1 MVFIESSQFSK
12 LLGQYLNDEAYR
24 GLQNHLMAQPD
35 AGAIIRESGGVRKV
49 RWGAGNKGK
58 SGGVRVIYYWI
69 TAEAQI
75 VMLTMYAKGAQ
86 ETLSAAQ
93 LKRIVKL
100 LEGIK

>member
-12 LLGQYLNDEAYR
+12 LLGQYLNDDAYR

-75 VMLTMYAKGAQ
+75 VLLTMYAKGEQ

-100 LEGIK
+100 LEGLK

>member
-1 MVFIESSQFSK
+1 MVFIEASQFSK
-12 LLGQYLNDEAYR
+12 LLGQYLNDDSYR
-24 GLQNHLMAQPD
+24 GLQNHLIAQPD

-49 RWGAGNKGK
+49 RWGAGSKGK

-75 VMLTMYAKGAQ
+75 VLLTMYAKGEQ

-100 LEGIK
+100 LEGLK

>member
-1 MVFIESSQFSK
+1 MVFIETSQFSK
-12 LLGQYLNDEAYR
+12 LLGQYLSDDAYR

-49 RWGAGNKGK
+49 RWGAGSKGK

-75 VMLTMYAKGAQ
+75 VLLTMYAKNEQ
-86 ETLSAAQ
+86 ENLSAAQ

-100 LEGIK
+100 IEALK